1 MITVAKTAGFCF
13 GVSRAVKIAYEVAEK
28 NGGCTLGPIIHNKEM
43 VSELAEKG
51 VKAVDSIEEIG
62 DNTPVIIRSHGAGRS
77 VYDAAKAKG
86 IELIDATCPF
96 VEKIHRIVSE
106 TDRQVV
112 IAGDPD
118 HAEVKGIAGWCP
130 TDRPA
135 IVCRTAEEAAGAAL
149 LLREK
154 LREKAGEIL
163 LVAQTTIKEE
173 TDKQLASAAVKA
185 MVDAGKITADSF
197 AGVITDIVAGKTK
210 GRENPDGD
218 EQLIHGDHGTAD

>member
-1 MITVAKTAGFCF
+1 MIKKVGDKTITLAETAGFCF
-13 GVSRAVKIAYEVAEK
+13 GVKRAIDMAMESAPAVS
-28 NGGCTLGPIIHNKEM
+28 LGPLIHNEIA
-43 VSELAEKG
+43 VARLEEEGIRVIGELDEA
-51 VKAVDSIEEIG
+51 G
-62 DNTPVIIRSHGAGRS
+62 DLPVIIRSHGAGRS

-130 TDRPA
+130 ADRPA
-135 IVCRTAEEAAGAAL
+135 IVCRTAEEAAEAAL

-154 LREKAGEIL
+154 LCEKAGEIL
-163 LVAQTTIKEE
+163 LVA
-173 TDKQLASAAVKA
+173 
-185 MVDAGKITADSF
+185 
-197 AGVITDIVAGKTK
+197 
-210 GRENPDGD
+210 
-218 EQLIHGDHGTAD
+218 